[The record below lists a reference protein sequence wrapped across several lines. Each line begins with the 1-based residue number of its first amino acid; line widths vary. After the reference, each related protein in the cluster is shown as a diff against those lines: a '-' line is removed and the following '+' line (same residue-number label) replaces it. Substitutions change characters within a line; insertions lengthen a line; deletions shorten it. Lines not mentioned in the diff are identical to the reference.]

1 MLPREYSLLNDFLYN
16 AIFIPQGLPPPPK
29 NIIMNDELQVYIKN
43 FGKQKDDMALV
54 AEINNKIIGSVW
66 TRIMNDY
73 GHIDNDTPSLAIS
86 LYKEYRGYGIGT
98 ALMQNMLSLLKQ
110 YGYKRVSLSVQKVNY
125 AVKMYKNLGF
135 IIVGENQE
143 EYIMTYNFVMG
154 WLYLVF
160 FIKEIALLLKANTQ
174 PLYYT
179 EKSNETTVA
188 FSMSAK

>member
-1 MLPREYSLLNDFLYN
+1 MLPSEYSLLNDFLYN
-16 AIFIPQGLPPPPK
+16 AIFIPQGLTQPPK

-43 FGKQKDDMALV
+43 FGKQKDDIALV
-54 AEINNKIIGSVW
+54 AEVNNKIIGSVW

-110 YGYKRVSLSVQKVNY
+110 HGYKRVSLSVQKVNY
-125 AVKMYKNLGF
+125 AVKIYKNLGF

-154 WLYLVF
+154 WLYLVL
-160 FIKEIALLLKANTQ
+160 FIKEIVLLLKANTQ

-179 EKSNETTVA
+179 EKSNETSVA
-188 FSMSAK
+188 FSMPAK